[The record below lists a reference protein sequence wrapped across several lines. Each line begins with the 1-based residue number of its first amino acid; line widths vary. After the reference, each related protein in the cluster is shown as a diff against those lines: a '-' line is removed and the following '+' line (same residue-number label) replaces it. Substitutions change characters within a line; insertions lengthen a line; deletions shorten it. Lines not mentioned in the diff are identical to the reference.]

1 MVGACVVGACVVA
14 TFAAVSVVDV
24 SEAVMLWTWTAEWS
38 PPAELPGRPQDVVS
52 VFVSVFQSRE

>member
-1 MVGACVVGACVVA
+1 MVGACVVA

-38 PPAELPGRPQDVVS
+38 PPAELPERPQDVVS